1 MEEKA
6 KQLEHWQKLWPDQCQ
21 RIDRSLPIWEAAVLL
36 PLRYGPE
43 GWEIL
48 FEVRASDMGWQP
60 GDICFPGGHREDGD
74 ASLEETARRETE
86 EELGIA
92 PEQIRVLGPL
102 EYFYAPMGPVI
113 YPFAGILSY
122 DGPLSVDRSEVA
134 EVFSVPLEA
143 LRGEKPLVA
152 STAVGTQ
159 REGLFPLPG
168 AASPDGS
175 WRKLFSYDIYFYPY
189 QGRMIW
195 GITARILYN
204 FLKRLEAH
212 GF

>member
-1 MEEKA
+1 
-6 KQLEHWQKLWPDQCQ
+6 
-21 RIDRSLPIWEAAVLL
+21 
-36 PLRYGPE
+36 
-43 GWEIL
+43 
-48 FEVRASDMGWQP
+48 MGWQP

-195 GITARILYN
+195 GITARILHN
-204 FLKRLEAH
+204 FLKRLEAY